1 MFEDKPTRKE
11 RSRERPIKGFHP
23 VYLFLLIP
31 YAAWVWVPFYNRIEP
46 SLFGIP
52 FFYWWQIFG
61 IFLTAACITPVYFYQ
76 EGRKK

>member
-1 MFEDKPTRKE
+1 MPEDKPR
-11 RSRERPIKGFHP
+11 RRFHP

-46 SLFGIP
+46 SLLGVP

-61 IFLTAACITPVYFYQ
+61 IFLTAVCILPVYWHQ
-76 EGRKK
+76 EGRST